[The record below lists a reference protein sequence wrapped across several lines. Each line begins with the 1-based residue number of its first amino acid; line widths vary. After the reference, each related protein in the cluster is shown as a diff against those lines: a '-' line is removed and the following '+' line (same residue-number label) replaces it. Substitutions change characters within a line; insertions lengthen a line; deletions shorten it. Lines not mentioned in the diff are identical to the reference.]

1 MSNFINS
8 SIDMFGHLGYQGIV
22 LLMAMESSIIPVPS
36 EVVIPP
42 AGILASRG
50 EMNLLWVI
58 IAGVIGSLIGAIV
71 SYWVSW
77 LLGRAF
83 IYLLADHKIAKWL
96 AITPAKVEKAEKFFL
111 KYGSISIFIGRLL
124 PVIRHLISIPAGFCK
139 MNFGKFVFY
148 TAIGSTIWVSI
159 LAVGGYYLGTKI
171 EVIAEHFKVIMEALL
186 AIGVIGLII
195 FWLKKKGNK
204 PQTTNSKV

>member
-1 MSNFINS
+1 
-8 SIDMFGHLGYQGIV
+8 MFGHLGYQGIV